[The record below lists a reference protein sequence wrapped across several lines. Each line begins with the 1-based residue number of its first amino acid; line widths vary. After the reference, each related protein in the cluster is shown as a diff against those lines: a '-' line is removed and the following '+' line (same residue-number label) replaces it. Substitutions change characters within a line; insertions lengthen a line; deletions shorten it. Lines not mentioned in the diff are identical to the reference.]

1 VNDMTWEDIL
11 KDSNT
16 DIEKILSK
24 IFIKEYIQELLAKPN
39 PKQETIKVLEDRIED
54 AKRTMETIVP
64 YKILIEDYQKQIAQY
79 EEAIEKIKSL
89 KGSIA
94 RGY

>member
-1 VNDMTWEDIL
+1 MTWKDIL

-16 DIEKILSK
+16 DIAKILSK
-24 IFIKEYIQELLAKPN
+24 IFVKEYIQELLAKPN

-64 YKILIEDYQKQIAQY
+64 YKILIEDYQKQIAEY
-79 EEAIEKIKSL
+79 KEAIEKIKSL
-89 KGSIA
+89 
-94 RGY
+94 R

>member
-1 VNDMTWEDIL
+1 MTWEDIL
-11 KDSNT
+11 KDSDT
-16 DIEKILSK
+16 DIAKILSK
-24 IFIKEYIQELLAKPN
+24 IFVKEYIQELLAKPN

-89 KGSIA
+89 
-94 RGY
+94 R

>member
-1 VNDMTWEDIL
+1 MTWEDIL

-16 DIEKILSK
+16 DIAKILSK
-24 IFIKEYIQELLAKPN
+24 IFVKEYIQELLAKPN

-64 YKILIEDYQKQIAQY
+64 YKILIEDYQKQIAEY
-79 EEAIEKIKSL
+79 KEAIEKIKSL
-89 KGSIA
+89 
-94 RGY
+94 R